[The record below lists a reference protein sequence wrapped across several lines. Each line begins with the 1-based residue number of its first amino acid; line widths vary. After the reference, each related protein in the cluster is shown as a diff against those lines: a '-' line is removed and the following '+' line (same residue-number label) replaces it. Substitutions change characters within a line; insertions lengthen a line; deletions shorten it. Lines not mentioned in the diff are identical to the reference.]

1 MRIVHITMH
10 GEIIGG
16 TETYAADLHRLLEQE
31 GDEITLLHG
40 RAVTRPIRTIAAGR
54 VHVPALCP
62 DAGSWPQRAA
72 ELRRIVDRLAP
83 DVILAHDV
91 EEADVLRFLARLCPT
106 VPFVH
111 VHSRYVCPGHGK
123 FYARQQRVC
132 PRPFGPYCLIA
143 PYLHGC
149 ATRRPWR
156 LLMDVRTTRRWIEAA
171 RELPRI
177 LVASQ
182 YMKRE
187 LVAVGLPEDRIVVNP
202 IFVRPMLV
210 GSERP
215 LPESVFPLDP
225 RPLVLFC
232 GRLYAYKGA
241 DLFLRAVALVAPAVH
256 AVLIGEG
263 PERARLERLAARVP
277 TRHLVTFLGW
287 LDRPFIFHLY
297 RCAHAVVVP
306 SLWPEPF
313 CRVSAEAMWHGAPV
327 IASRVGAL
335 PEWVRDGE
343 TGVLVEPGDV
353 RALAAAIERV
363 VTDSRMSLALSSR
376 ARDFA
381 EDTFAS
387 WRHRERLM
395 RAFEDA
401 RREWAGAASR

>member
-1 MRIVHITMH
+1 MRIVHIATH
-10 GEIIGG
+10 GEIVGG
-16 TETYAADLHRLLEQE
+16 TETYAADLHRLLERE
-31 GDEITLLHG
+31 GHEITLLHG
-40 RAVTRPIRTIAAGR
+40 LAVAERPRAITPAR
-54 VHVPALCP
+54 VHVPALRP
-62 DAGSWPQRAA
+62 DAGPWPRRVADV
-72 ELRRIVDRLAP
+72 RRIVERLAP

-91 EEADVLRFLARLCPT
+91 EEADLLHLLAQLRPT
-106 VPFVH
+106 IPFVH

-123 FYARQQRVC
+123 FYARQKRVC

-156 LLMDVRTTRRWIEAA
+156 LMADVRTTRRWIEVA
-171 RELPRI
+171 RELPRV

-202 IFVRPMLV
+202 IFVQPALV
-210 GSERP
+210 GEERA
-215 LPESVFPLDP
+215 LPESAVPSAPLP
-225 RPLVLFC
+225 MVLFC
-232 GRLYAYKGA
+232 GRLYAHKGA
-241 DLFLRAVALVAPAVH
+241 DLLLRALELVAPAVR
-256 AVLIGEG
+256 AVFIGEG

-277 TRHLVTFLGW
+277 TRHTVSFLGW

-297 RCAHAVVVP
+297 RRAHAVVVP
-306 SLWPEPF
+306 SVWPEPF
-313 CRVSAEAMWHGAPV
+313 CRVGAEAMWHGTPV
-327 IASRVGAL
+327 IAFRVGAL

-363 VTDSRMSLALSSR
+363 VTDSELMIALRTR
-376 ARDFA
+376 AREFA
-381 EDTFAS
+381 EEMFAS
-387 WRHRERLM
+387 WRHLERLM

-401 RREWAGAASR
+401 RREWASATS